1 MASEIQM
8 DMLSGRLMPKIM
20 RFAIPLAFTGIF
32 QQLFN
37 AVDIAI
43 VGQFVGTNAMAAVGS
58 SSPIIGLLLYLFV
71 GISMGANVTISR
83 FTGQRNFPAA
93 NRAAHTAVLLGLF
106 SGILLLILGEIVMV
120 PVLQLLSVPDE
131 VIAMSSLYLRIYF
144 AGMPVITLYN
154 FEAAICQSQGN
165 TRVPLLCLTASG
177 IINVALHLFFVL
189 GLHMAVEGVAL
200 ATVISNIISAGLL
213 FFFLLHSDGKIR
225 LRMDE
230 FRIDR
235 EIVAQILRIGVPAGI
250 QSSLFSLSNIIIQS
264 AINSLGAVVM
274 AGSSAA
280 FNIEVMAYYV
290 INSFG
295 NAATTFVGQ
304 NYGAGN
310 RDRCREVMRT
320 ALLLDMAVGGILVS
334 GMLFL
339 LGTPLLSLFNS
350 DPAVI
355 ANGRIRLLYILL
367 FEFINVVEEIISGT
381 LRGYGISVQPAITAL
396 VGICGVR
403 IVWVYTVFTSHP
415 TFAVLMQVY
424 PVSWTVTVAALLV
437 VYSIQ
442 FRRVWEK
449 EGETEKTSAED

>member
-1 MASEIQM
+1 MASEVRI
-8 DMLSGRLMPKIM
+8 DMLSGRLTPKIL

-37 AVDIAI
+37 AADIAI

-58 SSPIIGLLLYLFV
+58 SSPVIGLLLYLFV

-83 FTGQRNFPAA
+83 FTGRRDFASA
-93 NRAAHTAVLLGLF
+93 NRAAHTAVLLGLY
-106 SGILLLILGEIVMV
+106 SGVLLLVLGEIVMV
-120 PVLQLLSVPDE
+120 PVLQLLSVPEE
-131 VIAMSSLYLRIYF
+131 VMDMASLYLRIYF
-144 AGMPVITLYN
+144 AGMPVIILYN

-177 IINVALHLFFVL
+177 IVNVALNLFFVL
-189 GLHMAVEGVAL
+189 ALHMAVEGVAL
-200 ATVISNIISAGLL
+200 ATVISNVVSAGML
-213 FFFLLHSDGKIR
+213 FFFLLHSDGRIR
-225 LRMDE
+225 LRLNE

-235 EIVAQILRIGVPAGI
+235 KIVGQILRIGVPSGI

-280 FNIEVMAYYV
+280 FNIEIMAYYV

-310 RDRCREVMRT
+310 RERCREVMRNT
-320 ALLLDMAVGGILVS
+320 MLLDMLIGGVLVS
-334 GMLFL
+334 GTLYL
-339 LGTPLLSLFNS
+339 LGAPLLSLFNS

-355 ANGRIRLLYILL
+355 ANGRIRLFYILL
-367 FEFINVVEEIISGT
+367 FEVINVVEEILSGT

-403 IVWVYTVFTSHP
+403 IVWVYTVFSAHP
-415 TFAVLMQVY
+415 SFAVLMQVY
-424 PVSWTVTVAALLV
+424 PVSWTVTVAALLAAYHV
-437 VYSIQ
+437 L

-449 EGETEKTSAED
+449 EAAGRISAAE